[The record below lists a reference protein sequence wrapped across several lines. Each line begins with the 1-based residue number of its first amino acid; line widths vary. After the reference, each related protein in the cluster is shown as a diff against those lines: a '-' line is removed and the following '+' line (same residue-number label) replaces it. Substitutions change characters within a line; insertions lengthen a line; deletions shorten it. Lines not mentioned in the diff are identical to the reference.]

1 MFTTDLVNLYNRKIL
16 KTSLYI
22 YIFQDEKCRLMRNLS
37 LSMYKS
43 CSYSYH
49 RCVQSYSAMS
59 EQCLRTQNLVL
70 LLLPQQ
76 ICKELLYNERRLRSQ
91 DPGSPS
97 SCPVCVLSILDV
109 LEVLVALYLG
119 CPC

>member
-1 MFTTDLVNLYNRKIL
+1 MKNVVLCAIYLYL
-16 KTSLYI
+16 CT
-22 YIFQDEKCRLMRNLS
+22 
-37 LSMYKS
+37 
-43 CSYSYH
+43 CSYFLPQMCTELLCNE
-49 RCVQSYSAMS
+49 RCH
-59 EQCLRTQNLVL
+59 RTQNHLVL